1 MGIFGIL
8 AGPLGWVMRLVY
20 NAVLNYGVAIII
32 FTVLVRVLLLPLM
45 ISQQKNTA
53 RMSVFQPMIQ
63 ELQKKYAK
71 DQQRLNDEMLK
82 LQQEYGF
89 NPTAGCAP
97 MFLNLII
104 MFGVIEMIYRPLQ
117 YVLQI
122 SADSLGAAVEL
133 LGMQAND
140 YRGQVQLINVLKGM
154 DLSTAMAQFPS
165 LTAENIEAIQGFQM
179 ELFGINL
186 AATPELA
193 LNSLLIFP
201 ILSAV
206 SMFVMNAYTMKASGQ
221 QMQGSMKYM
230 PLMMNIMFVWI
241 SFTLPVGFSLY
252 YTVSNVLALATTMLG
267 KMLYN
272 PEKMKEQIQAEM
284 EAKRKE
290 KKKKKQV
297 TVKDSKG
304 VSVQKEV
311 TESELARIRL
321 EAARAQDAEK
331 YKDER
336 TERLS

>member
-8 AGPLGWVMRLVY
+8 AGPLGIVMRLIY
-20 NAVLNYGVAIII
+20 NAVQNYGVAIIL
-32 FTVLVRVLLLPLM
+32 FTLLIRVVLLPLM
-45 ISQQKNTA
+45 LSQQKNTA

-82 LQQEYGF
+82 LQQEHNF

-122 SADSLGAAVEL
+122 SSDTLGAAVEV
-133 LGMQAND
+133 LGMQASD
-140 YRGQVQLINVLKGM
+140 YRGQVQLINVLKDM
-154 DLSTAMAQFPS
+154 DVSAALTQFPS

-193 LNSLLIFP
+193 FNSLLIFP
-201 ILSAV
+201 ILSAI
-206 SMFVMNAYTMKASGQ
+206 SMFVMNAYTMKGSAQ

-252 YTVSNVLALATTMLG
+252 YTISNVLALATTVLA
-267 KMLYN
+267 KKIYD
-272 PEKMKEQIQAEM
+272 PEKMKAEIQAEV

-297 TVKDSKG
+297 TVKDDKG
-304 VSVQKEV
+304 NTTTKEV
-311 TESELARIRL
+311 TEQELARIRL